1 MSKAR
6 LLADLMADEKISIA
20 EVSGEASSSDFN
32 VNQANYNHKK
42 LSLNSKVSDLE
53 DETLLNLGV

>member
-6 LLADLMADEKISIA
+6 LLADLMADEKISVA

-32 VNQANYNHKK
+32 ANKADYNNK
-42 LSLNSKVSDLE
+42 LSLNKKLGDLE
-53 DETLLNLGV
+53 DETLLKLGV

>member
-6 LLADLMADEKISIA
+6 LLADLMADEQISIA

-32 VNQANYNHKK
+32 VNKSGYNNQ
-42 LSLNSKVSDLE
+42 LSLNKKLGDLE
-53 DETLLNLGV
+53 DETILKLGV

>member
-6 LLADLMADEKISIA
+6 LLADLMADSQISVA

-32 VNQANYNHKK
+32 VNKADYNNT
-42 LSLNSKVSDLE
+42 LSLNKKLGDLE
-53 DETLLNLGV
+53 DETLLKLGV